1 MLFICTLFRVVGGN
15 TTLAVTLEATLKAEI
30 SNIYQLIVTYSHV
43 VTMDVGM
50 ELVDEEALV
59 SMVIEQGVSCLEV
72 AKS

>member
-1 MLFICTLFRVVGGN
+1 
-15 TTLAVTLEATLKAEI
+15 
-30 SNIYQLIVTYSHV
+30 
-43 VTMDVGM
+43 MDVGM